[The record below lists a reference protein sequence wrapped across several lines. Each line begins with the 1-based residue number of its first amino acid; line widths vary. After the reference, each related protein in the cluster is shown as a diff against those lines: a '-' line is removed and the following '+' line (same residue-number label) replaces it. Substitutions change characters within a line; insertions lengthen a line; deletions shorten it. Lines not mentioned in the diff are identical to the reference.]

1 MGFQKDISDEVVVAL
16 RRIVRAIDLHSRR
29 LAQEFG
35 LTGPQVVLLKE
46 LVRHGEMH
54 VAELAKSVS
63 LSHATVT
70 DILNRLE
77 KRGLIKRARS
87 LVDRRRIMVTP
98 TDQAIS
104 LVEKSPP
111 LLQEQFSERLEELHD
126 WEITQILSVL
136 QRVGSMMDAE
146 EVEASPLLATGSM
159 TADPEMVEV
168 VTRTEAGQAAD
179 AGGVDVETSS
189 QLRTVTRAP
198 HK

>member
-16 RRIVRAIDLHSRR
+16 RRIVRAMDLHSRR

>member
-1 MGFQKDISDEVVVAL
+1 MGFQKDISEQVVIAL
-16 RRIVRAIDLHSRR
+16 RRIIRAVDLHSRR

-46 LVRHGEMH
+46 LLRHGEMH
-54 VAELAKSVS
+54 VAELAKSVN

-77 KRGLIKRARS
+77 KRGLIERTRS
-87 LVDRRRIMVTP
+87 LVDRRRIIVTP

-111 LLQEQFSERLEELHD
+111 LLHEQFSEQLAKLHD

-136 QRVGSMMDAE
+136 QRVGLMMDAQ

-159 TADPEMVEV
+159 TAEPEMVEV
-168 VTRTEAGQAAD
+168 VTRAEAGQATD
-179 AGGVDVETSS
+179 AGDGDVETDPSTQNS
-189 QLRTVTRAP
+189 DQSAA
-198 HK
+198 

>member
-1 MGFQKDISDEVVVAL
+1 MGFQKDISDQVVVAL

-35 LTGPQVVLLKE
+35 LTGPQVVVLKE
-46 LVRHGEMH
+46 LKRHGEMH
-54 VAELAKSVS
+54 VAELAKSVN

-77 KRGLIKRARS
+77 KRGLIERTRS
-87 LVDRRRIMVTP
+87 IVDRRRIMVMP
-98 TDQAIS
+98 TEQAIS

-111 LLQEQFSERLEELHD
+111 LLQEEFSERLENLHD

-136 QRVGSMMDAE
+136 QRVALMMDAQ

-159 TADPEMVEV
+159 TAEPEMVEV
-168 VTRTEAGQAAD
+168 VTRTETAQATD
-179 AGGVDVETSS
+179 AGDGDVETTPPTQNRDQS
-189 QLRTVTRAP
+189 AA
-198 HK
+198 